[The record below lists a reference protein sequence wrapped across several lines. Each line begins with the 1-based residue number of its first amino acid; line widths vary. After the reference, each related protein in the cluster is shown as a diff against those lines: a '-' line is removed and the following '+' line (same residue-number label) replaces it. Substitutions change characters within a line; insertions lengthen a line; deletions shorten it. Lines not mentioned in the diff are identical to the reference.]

1 MIVVVQVLLIF
12 AVLAFSLIL
21 LRDSGSD
28 KRMAIRRILVLIF
41 AVVAIVSIFLPDVLT
56 RLANFVGIGRGTDLV
71 LYGLV
76 VTFLV
81 YMATTHQ
88 RFKQTESMIT
98 RLARRI
104 AIDEAETP
112 QEAQA
117 RMNGEKRLQPDS

>member
-1 MIVVVQVLLIF
+1 MIVVVQILLVI
-12 AVLAFSLIL
+12 AVLVFSLIL

-41 AVVAIVSIFLPDVLT
+41 AVVAIVSIFFPDILT
-56 RLANFVGIGRGTDLV
+56 QIANFVGIGRGTDLV

-104 AIDEAETP
+104 AIDEAESP
-112 QEAQA
+112 REAHA
-117 RMNGEKRLQPDS
+117 RITGETRE